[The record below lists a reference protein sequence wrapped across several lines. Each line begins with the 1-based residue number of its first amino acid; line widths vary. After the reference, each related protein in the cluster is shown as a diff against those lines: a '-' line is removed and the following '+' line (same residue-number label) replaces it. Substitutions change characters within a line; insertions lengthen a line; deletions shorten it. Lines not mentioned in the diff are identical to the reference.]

1 MAADNYL
8 DSDDYD
14 AHLGADVRAS
24 VEAAIGVDG
33 LTLLATDATAFVQ
46 STLRNSG
53 YEIPTQAT
61 MLSVDGNRLV
71 KLAVGAALRE
81 LASGIPDVSLPLPE
95 NWAKNIARVAL
106 DGILSG
112 DTQLDLPQRTIDAP
126 GGWSMSSTA
135 TNARPQRAS
144 RCQLLGY

>member
-1 MAADNYL
+1 MADNYL

-33 LTLLATDATAFVQ
+33 LELLSSDATAFVQ
-46 STLRNSG
+46 GALRNSG
-53 YEIPTQAT
+53 YELPTEAT
-61 MLSVDGNRLV
+61 MLGASADRLV

-81 LASGIPDVSLPLPE
+81 LTLGIPDISLPLPE
-95 NWAKNIARVAL
+95 NWAQNVAKVAL
-106 DGILSG
+106 VGILSG
-112 DTQLDLPQRTIDAP
+112 DTMLGLPQRTIDAP

-144 RCQLLGY
+144 RCQLRGY